1 MTSEDVLTI
10 RCKLN
15 FDRFDVEELELME
28 NAFSEQ
34 FFINKG
40 VIERDHPAK
49 YRYQEYNDKLS
60 LWIDVIRELRLERNG
75 SDTD

>member
-1 MTSEDVLTI
+1 MTSEDLLTM
-10 RCKLN
+10 RSRLN
-15 FDRFDVEELELME
+15 FDKFNTAELELME

-49 YRYQEYNDKLS
+49 YRYQGYNDKLS
-60 LWIDVIRELRLERNG
+60 LWIDVIRGLRLERNG